1 MKAIR
6 VIIKLNYTFAWI
18 INIIIAICGRSSLDA
33 VLVQFQFQYLVV
45 LKFSVQAG
53 CLMFLSI
60 QVKLHSLV
68 LSRTE

>member
-18 INIIIAICGRSSLDA
+18 ISIITAFCGRSSLGA
-33 VLVQFQFQYLVV
+33 VLVQYLVV
-45 LKFSVQAG
+45 LRFSAKAG
-53 CLMFLSI
+53 CFMFLSI
-60 QVKLHSLV
+60 QVKVHSSI